1 MKTLTRSMVALAAVV
16 GLAGPAGLSVTS
28 PAGATVEPCAVTW
41 GSLPKAA
48 GSLSPAPLIAAR
60 AGQHDC
66 YDSLVFEL
74 NGPANGYRVA
84 YADEVYS
91 QGQGVPLSPYAGRF
105 GALIGITLLD
115 PAYDVGTGAP
125 TYTPV
130 LPDVSRYQTF
140 RGIAWGGSFEGYT
153 TFALGVRARLPFEV
167 LVLPGPGTH
176 TRFVVNVAH
185 RWVV

>member
-153 TFALGVRARLPFEV
+153 
-167 LVLPGPGTH
+167 
-176 TRFVVNVAH
+176 
-185 RWVV
+185 